1 MILTAILL
9 TVSCLRPANGSEV
22 VITVTGTLNGGRDML
37 GVFGMPNNV
46 MPAGTPYT
54 LVFTFNEANGKPLR
68 YGCPNAGSGLV
79 NGLGSSAIAVLT
91 INGKSYPFGLKPDAR
106 SKVWRTVATICSDS
120 EIGMSVQEGQDPLM
134 TGVNIKIMPNP
145 GQRSLTQ
152 SKDWKDALSL
162 SSFDARNADNA
173 FAIQHDHSAET
184 MSYLSVS
191 TVTVS
196 GPHAAAPKAAVVT
209 APAPKPVPVILPPR
223 HPHPIGPEVSRI
235 YVLSE
240 EHGCKITTYS
250 VDGKDIGPT
259 MVIGGMWCTG
269 IAVDAAGKIYVS
281 RAYPINQ
288 LVCFLPDGTRVP
300 PLLSGGGSHAIAVD
314 DSGKI
319 YLLIEG
325 EFRRGVVK
333 TFTPDGKPSLP
344 IIKTGLGN
352 ADGLAIDEGKIYVV
366 SQYDDVVKAYSA
378 TGEPSVPTVRGGIN
392 VARAVAVA
400 PDGRIYVANDVSVTA
415 YAPDGQRIPST
426 IMHRN
431 PATGGLDSPWGL
443 AVDSRGRL
451 YIGYASGMVGI
462 FGPDGKPFTQ
472 GFMAARDIKG
482 IAVH

>member
-1 MILTAILL
+1 
-9 TVSCLRPANGSEV
+9 
-22 VITVTGTLNGGRDML
+22 
-37 GVFGMPNNV
+37 
-46 MPAGTPYT
+46 
-54 LVFTFNEANGKPLR
+54 
-68 YGCPNAGSGLV
+68 
-79 NGLGSSAIAVLT
+79 
-91 INGKSYPFGLKPDAR
+91 
-106 SKVWRTVATICSDS
+106 
-120 EIGMSVQEGQDPLM
+120 
-134 TGVNIKIMPNP
+134 
-145 GQRSLTQ
+145 
-152 SKDWKDALSL
+152 
-162 SSFDARNADNA
+162 
-173 FAIQHDHSAET
+173 
-184 MSYLSVS
+184 
-191 TVTVS
+191 
-196 GPHAAAPKAAVVT
+196 
-209 APAPKPVPVILPPR
+209 
-223 HPHPIGPEVSRI
+223 
-235 YVLSE
+235 VLSE